1 MMSRKVVSSFFTVLL
16 ASGIFTSVA
25 VSQPVVSAQIEQ
37 QGDRSG
43 DSATEGVAVSS
54 SRNTLVVRT
63 DDNQYKLFV
72 YSDSATRPKVIP
84 GGSRVRV
91 ESITG
96 DQPGVRTAT
105 VVTVTQAAS
114 GQTAGP
120 ASPSAPVPEPVQ
132 NLETEI
138 QRAAKRWRVGVRAG
152 AALDPE
158 LFLFGVHSQIGPIFR
173 RDISFRPSAEFAFGE
188 LTDMIALNLEA
199 TYRLPFTPRT
209 GRWSPYIGAGP
220 ALNFI
225 HQGFSASGGRDIS
238 FGNFDYETGFNILT
252 GLQFRKGTFFEM
264 KTSLWSKPAP
274 VLRLIVGYNF

>member
-1 MMSRKVVSSFFTVLL
+1 MMSKKVVTSFFSVIMALGFL
-16 ASGIFTSVA
+16 APMA
-25 VSQPVVSAQIEQ
+25 VSQQLVSAQIEQ
-37 QGDRSG
+37 ADRSG
-43 DSATEGVAVSS
+43 DNATEGVAVSS

-72 YSDSATRPKVIP
+72 YSDSTTKPKAIP
-84 GGSRVRV
+84 SGSRVRV
-91 ESITG
+91 ESTAG
-96 DQPGVRTAT
+96 DQSGVRVAT

-114 GQTAGP
+114 GQSAGP
-120 ASPSAPVPEPVQ
+120 SSPSAPVPEPVQ

-138 QRAAKRWRVGVRAG
+138 KRAARRWRVGVRTG

-158 LFLFGVHSQIGPIFR
+158 LFLFGVHSQLGPIFR
-173 RDISFRPSAEFAFGE
+173 RDIVFRPNAEFAFGE
-188 LTDMIALNLEA
+188 LTDMISINLEA
-199 TYRLPFTPRT
+199 TYRLPFTPRN

-252 GLQFRKGTFFEM
+252 GLQFRRGTFFEM